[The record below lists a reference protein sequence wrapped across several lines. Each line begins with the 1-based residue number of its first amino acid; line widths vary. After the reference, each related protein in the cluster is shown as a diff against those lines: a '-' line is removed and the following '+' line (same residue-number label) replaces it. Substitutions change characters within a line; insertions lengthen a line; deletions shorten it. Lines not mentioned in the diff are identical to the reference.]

1 MIYTICMFKKN
12 DFDLERRSA
21 SASPHTLHTIRSFAY
36 SQSSRHRAVQQK
48 RRSSRATSLRTR
60 QMHRRRGVW
69 KRGTLQT
76 PIAGR
81 RTRHFLN
88 GRLLLRARGTRLAVG
103 RRGDLAHP
111 AGAQDGAAGVFVL
124 GHHGLAFGADVLGV
138 HCLRL
143 AG

>member
-1 MIYTICMFKKN
+1 
-12 DFDLERRSA
+12 
-21 SASPHTLHTIRSFAY
+21 
-36 SQSSRHRAVQQK
+36 
-48 RRSSRATSLRTR
+48 
-60 QMHRRRGVW
+60 MHRRRGVW
-69 KRGTLQT
+69 KRRTLQT

-81 RTRHFLN
+81 WTRYFLD
-88 GRLLLRARGTRLAVG
+88 GRLLRARGTRLAVG

-111 AGAQDGAAGVFVL
+111 AGAQDCAAGVFVL